1 MTSNSNRTLVPEAK
15 RAMDTMKNEIASQMG
30 IANYAQAQKG
40 DLTTRQNGSIGG
52 EMVKRMI
59 QQAESSMAGK

>member
-52 EMVKRMI
+52 EMVKKMFD
-59 QQAESSMAGK
+59 EYYSKHGE

>member
-30 IANYAQAQKG
+30 IANYAQARKG